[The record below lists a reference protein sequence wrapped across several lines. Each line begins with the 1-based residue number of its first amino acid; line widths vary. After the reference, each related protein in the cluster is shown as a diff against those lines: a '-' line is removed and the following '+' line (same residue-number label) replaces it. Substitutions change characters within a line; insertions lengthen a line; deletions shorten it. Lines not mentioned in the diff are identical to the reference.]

1 MHRFLGAVLSQ
12 VGILGVLVPV
22 MALLILLVREGIIKN
37 EKLAAALQKWI
48 VPLCWVMAAVTVLD
62 LVNIRRRFAVMGIAG
77 DFYALVSHGFLLSIL
92 IPIASAILYIVVAGM
107 VKKQPKEIAKG
118 YRFGFYGVFL
128 VFVFLGVLSLIG
140 GANTLGILL
149 DLLGIWFLPLAFVNA
164 NNADA
169 VIKEGIIAVVAIA
182 AIMLISY
189 MVSNAGGRPSASYSN
204 IVPEDLQKMGVS
216 EKEYLEIYN
225 YFKYGVNF
233 GN

>member
-1 MHRFLGAVLSQ
+1 MHRFLGAVLSL

-62 LVNIRRRFAVMGIAG
+62 LVNIGRRFAVMGIAG

-128 VFVFLGVLSLIG
+128 GFVFLGVLSLIG